1 MDQKNNVENSRTR
14 KIYITTISIFSGLD
28 RESYKNL
35 IKLNQT
41 YATHIRGSTF
51 KKLSLNV
58 DFFFFLKKWMVRIK
72 TNTIISHITTAIL
85 SLYAI
90 ISLYDKDQFDHVKT
104 AVSQLI
110 LTIIFI

>member
-14 KIYITTISIFSGLD
+14 KIYINAIIIFLGSD

-35 IKLNQT
+35 ITLAQT
-41 YATHIRGSTF
+41 YTTHTQGKAF

-72 TNTIISHITTAIL
+72 TNTIISHVTTAIL

-90 ISLYDKDQFDHVKT
+90 ISPYDKDQFDHVKT